1 MTPVATTRDDDARDR
16 EPPAERPRR
25 PRPRQT
31 GSKAS
36 APRDDRAEKDREP
49 QRVRREPE
57 GEEDRRGSADG
68 GRSLKAAQA
77 AQLAVRQVH
86 ELTGRQPESV
96 TSLERVENGWRVS
109 VEVVESHRV
118 PDTADILAVYEA
130 ELDQDGDL
138 LSYRRVDR
146 YSRGRGDE
154 R

>member
-1 MTPVATTRDDDARDR
+1 M
-16 EPPAERPRR
+16 
-25 PRPRQT
+25 
-31 GSKAS
+31 
-36 APRDDRAEKDREP
+36 
-49 QRVRREPE
+49 RREPE
-57 GEEDRRGSADG
+57 GEEDRRGSDDG
-68 GRSLKAAQA
+68 GRSLKAAEA

-86 ELTGRQPESV
+86 ELTGRQPEGV
-96 TSLERVENGWRVS
+96 TSLERAENGWRVS